1 MKKHIP
7 LTILSVMVLFSLA
20 ASLVLAKENQPDD
33 TQVVASWSARSRWFT
48 QYIHR
53 QVSPTI
59 LDVGSYNSIAINP
72 HDNLPYVSYYNATD
86 HDLMLASPVLSGDSN
101 CGSYQGVWWCR
112 AVDGDGLE
120 GRSTDDTGQYSSIA
134 FWQDSGDEN
143 TWKLGISYYDAT
155 NYGLKYAVWNCVP
168 NHCEW
173 IYYTIDWGDSYYYVG
188 MYTSLHFD
196 SNGGPHIAYY
206 GRNNLGADDLWYTT
220 YVADGT
226 GNCPGSHHWE
236 CQVVDSGNGVGK
248 FASLDIR
255 FDDTVYIAYYTEA
268 TGDLKYAYY
277 GGIGNCG
284 AGNAWICTTIDTNG
298 NVGGYTS
305 FLAPSYAGDIY
316 RVAYYSLDYHLLKYA
331 QSGMSG
337 GSGNCGPSNSWQ
349 CNVVD
354 DMSESLPV
362 GISMKLD
369 VDGYPIIA
377 YQYAEHGN
385 PNAYSELRIARP
397 YLVYQDSDF
406 GNCGFNPGF
415 GFLYWRC
422 TTLDYGDGYHDAGSF
437 VSLAVKPNGLALI
450 SYSEDNSYY
459 LTTHLKLA
467 YQKYLS
473 LYLPI
478 VNK

>member
-1 MKKHIP
+1 MKMRIP
-7 LTILSVMVLFSLA
+7 FLVFSTMVLFSLL
-20 ASLVLAKENQPDD
+20 ASAVLAKENQPDGA
-33 TQVVASWSARSRWFT
+33 QVVASWTVRSPWFT

-53 QVSPTI
+53 QVSPI
-59 LDVGSYNSIAINP
+59 LDVGRYNSIAINP
-72 HDNLPYVSYYNATD
+72 HDNQPYISYYNATD
-86 HDLMLASPVLSGDSN
+86 HDLMLASPMLSGESN
-101 CGSYQGVWWCR
+101 CGGIYSYWWCR

-155 NYGLKYAVWNCVP
+155 NHGLKYAVWNCVL

-173 IYYTIDWGDSYYYVG
+173 IYYTIDWEDSYYYVG

-206 GRNNLGADDLWYTT
+206 GLNNLGADDLWYTT

-226 GNCPGSHHWE
+226 GNCPGSHYWE
-236 CQVVDSGNGVGK
+236 CQVVDSGTGVGK
-248 FASLDIR
+248 FASLDMR

-284 AGNAWICTTIDTNG
+284 AGNAWICTTIDSVG

-305 FLAPSYAGDIY
+305 IVAPSYSGDIY
-316 RVAYYSLDYHLLKYA
+316 RVAYYDLVNHQLKYA
-331 QSGMSG
+331 RSGANLG
-337 GSGNCGPSNSWQ
+337 FGNCGPSNSWQ
-349 CNVVD
+349 CHVVD

-369 VDGYPIIA
+369 ADGYPIIA
-377 YQYAEHGN
+377 YQYKEHGN
-385 PNAYSELRIARP
+385 PQAYSQLRIARP
-397 YLVYQDSDF
+397 YPVYHDSDF
-406 GNCGFNPGF
+406 GNCGSIPPGY
-415 GFLYWRC
+415 GVLYWRC
-422 TTLDYGDGYHDAGSF
+422 TILDPGDGYHDAGSF
-437 VSLAVKPNGLALI
+437 VSLAVNPSGLALI

-467 YQKYLS
+467 YQKYLY
-473 LYLPI
+473 LYLSA
-478 VNK
+478 VKK